1 MNKIRVDFL
10 IQKRKHGGSCPQRK
24 PNLERK
30 KKRQH
35 GQDKIWRDCFFA
47 SLIYDDGLLRKNH
60 RMKWT
65 LFLCILD
72 SVYAHDSYFCKYN
85 MHLAT

>member
-1 MNKIRVDFL
+1 LKFKKGSMEVHVHNK
-10 IQKRKHGGSCPQRK
+10 
-24 PNLERK
+24 NLTWKE

-35 GQDKIWRDCFFA
+35 GQDKILRDCFYA
-47 SLIYDDGLLRKNH
+47 SLIYGDGLSRKNH

-65 LFLCILD
+65 LFLGILD
-72 SVYAHDSYFCKYN
+72 NVYAHDSYFCKNN